1 MTPRN
6 PAPILLSIRDDLTGK
21 IYHSREELEAD
32 RLLHAQDIFN
42 LIEPRIIAQVDSMPA
57 EILATYK
64 DTAEDGTTTPM
75 DQESLIAQNIAVT
88 RYKLG
93 LD

>member
-1 MTPRN
+1 MKL
-6 PAPILLSIRDDLTGK
+6 IKIRDDLTGK
-21 IYHSREELEAD
+21 FYNSREELDAARKAD
-32 RLLHAQDIFN
+32 AQNIFALL
-42 LIEPRIIAQVDSMPA
+42 EPKIIAQVEALPA